1 MKSHTDL
8 EQSQKLAE
16 ILSVESADAWWAERY
31 EGKVTRDGQYIV
43 NEEPLCYISFIKP
56 SEINYSQDTVKDIP
70 CWSLAAL
77 LEILPEETTD
87 DNGYKIYIDIRKYD
101 SKYQIAYYTDLNWSD
116 KITTDEYESLVD
128 ACVEMIFR
136 LHEQKIL

>member
-1 MKSHTDL
+1 MKAYTDT
-8 EQSQKLAE
+8 EQSKKLVE
-16 ILSVESADAWWAERY
+16 ILPGESADMSYVLNLDTWEYYVDLGRFSQWIVPKYAETKMPR
-31 EGKVTRDGQYIV
+31 I
-43 NEEPLCYISFIKP
+43 L
-56 SEINYSQDTVKDIP
+56 P

-87 DNGYKIYIDIRKYD
+87 DNGYKTYIDIRKYD

-128 ACVEMIFR
+128 ACVEMVVK
-136 LHEQKIL
+136 LHEQKLI

>member
-1 MKSHTDL
+1 MKSYTDL
-8 EQSQKLAE
+8 EQSKKLAKILPAE
-16 ILSVESADAWWAERY
+16 TADQTWERIAIAGANLDVPEYGHNGNTPYILSSKI
-31 EGKVTRDGQYIV
+31 G
-43 NEEPLCYISFIKP
+43 
-56 SEINYSQDTVKDIP
+56 IP

-87 DNGYKIYIDIRKYD
+87 DSGYKTYIDIRKYN

-128 ACVEMIFR
+128 ACVEMVVK
-136 LHEQKIL
+136 LHEQKLL